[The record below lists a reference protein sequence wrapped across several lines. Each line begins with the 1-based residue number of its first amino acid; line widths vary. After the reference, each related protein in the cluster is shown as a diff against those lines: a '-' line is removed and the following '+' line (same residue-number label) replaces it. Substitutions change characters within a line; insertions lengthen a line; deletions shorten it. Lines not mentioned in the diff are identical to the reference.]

1 MGERTPMPAT
11 DLHAQPEPPIPGD
24 VHFRNRVLEL
34 LVQAAPLPHI
44 LETLLLGLEQVR
56 PGALCSIMLLDAGGS
71 HIARTFGP
79 SLPGFYSAALIGL
92 AIGPSAGSCGTAA
105 FTGQRVVVEDIATH
119 PFWQDYKELA
129 AQAGLAACW
138 SQPIKSSAGQVLGT
152 FAIYYRTPQAPEAA
166 DLEQIEQSA
175 ALACIAIEKDSEAQ
189 KLRDSE
195 ERYRTLVEWSPD
207 PVLVHRQGVILYVN
221 PSAVRIFG
229 AGSAHELVGRST
241 AQLIHPDYREQQSAR
256 MSALMDKLDIK
267 PMVESC
273 FLRLDGS
280 AFDVEVQGTSIV
292 YEGKPAIH
300 VALRDISER
309 KLAKDKL
316 KLAASVFSHAREGIA
331 ITDAN
336 TLIVDVN
343 EPYSAITG
351 YSHGEVMGTQPGVFK
366 RGAHSEAYFLALWQG
381 LREQGHWSGEIWSAR
396 KSGEAYAEL
405 ITISAVKDA
414 QGVVQN
420 YVILTVDITPMKTY
434 QKQLENLAHFDALT
448 MLPNRLLLADR
459 LRQAMSQS
467 QRRKQA
473 VAVVF
478 LDLDGFKAV
487 NDQYGHGTGDELLV
501 VVSQRMKGALRD
513 GDTLARIGGDEFV
526 AVLVDLDQSEDAEPV
541 LERLLQAAADPVTL
555 GAAEIQVSAS
565 MGIAVYPR
573 DGTHADLLLR
583 RADQSMY
590 QAKQAGR
597 NRYRFF
603 SEGTDT
609 LGT

>member
-1 MGERTPMPAT
+1 MSASDNHLPPDLPVPA
-11 DLHAQPEPPIPGD
+11 DAHY
-24 VHFRNRVLEL
+24 RSRVLEL

-44 LETLLLGLEQVR
+44 VDTLLRGIEQVR
-56 PGALCSIMLLDAGGS
+56 PGALCSLMLLDIEGKR
-71 HIARTFGP
+71 IARTFGP
-79 SLPGFYSAALIGL
+79 SLPDFYNAALVGL

-105 FTGQRVVVEDIATH
+105 YTGERVVVEDIATH
-119 PFWQDYKELA
+119 PFWHDYKDIA
-129 AQAGLAACW
+129 AQAGLEACW

-152 FAIYYRTPQAPEAA
+152 FAIYYRTPQAPLPA

-207 PVLVHRQGVILYVN
+207 PVLVHRQGVVLYVN

-229 AGSAHELVGRST
+229 ARAAEDLVGKHT
-241 AQLIHPDYREQQSAR
+241 VELIHPDCREEQSAR
-256 MSALMDKLDIK
+256 MAALMQNLTDK
-267 PMVESC
+267 PMVESR

-292 YEGKPAIH
+292 YEGQPAIH

-316 KLAASVFSHAREGIA
+316 KLAACVFSHAREGIA
-331 ITDAN
+331 ITDAA

-343 EPYSAITG
+343 QPFTDITG
-351 YSHGEVMGTQPGVFK
+351 YSREEVLGTQPGLFK
-366 RGAHSEAYFLALWQG
+366 SGPHSDAYFETLWQG
-381 LREQGHWSGEIWSAR
+381 LREQGHWSGEIWSKR
-396 KSGEAYAEL
+396 KNGEDYAEL
-405 ITISAVKDA
+405 ITISAVTDTH
-414 QGVVQN
+414 GVVQN
-420 YVILTVDITPMKTY
+420 YVILFVDITPMKTY

-448 MLPNRLLLADR
+448 MLPNRLLLEDR
-459 LRQAMSQS
+459 LRQAMRQS
-467 QRRKQA
+467 QRRKQSL
-473 VAVVF
+473 AVVF

-526 AVLVDLDQSEDAEPV
+526 AVLVDLEQPGDAEPV
-541 LERLLQAAADPVTL
+541 LERLLLAAADPVTL
-555 GAAEIQVSAS
+555 GEAEIRVSAS

-590 QAKQAGR
+590 LAKQAGR

-603 SEGTDT
+603 SEISDRLNT
-609 LGT
+609 

>member
-1 MGERTPMPAT
+1 MPVS
-11 DLHAQPEPPIPGD
+11 DSHVPPELHIPGD

-34 LVQAAPLPHI
+34 LVQAAPLPQI
-44 LETLLLGLEQVR
+44 LETLLLGLEQIR
-56 PGALCSIMLLDAGGS
+56 PGALCSLILLDTEGR
-71 HIARTFGP
+71 HFARTFGP
-79 SLPGFYSAALIGL
+79 SLPDFYNAALIGL
-92 AIGPSAGSCGTAA
+92 AIGPGAGSCGTAA
-105 FTGQRVVVEDIATH
+105 YTGERVVVADIATH
-119 PFWQDYKELA
+119 PFWHDYKELA

-152 FAIYYRTPQAPEAA
+152 FAIYYRTPQTPQAA

-175 ALACIAIEKDSEAQ
+175 ALACIAIEKDSAEQ

-195 ERYRTLVEWSPD
+195 ARYRTLVEWSPD
-207 PVLVHRQGVILYVN
+207 PVLVHRQGLILYVN
-221 PSAVRIFG
+221 PSAVRTFG
-229 AGSAHELVGRST
+229 AHVAEDLVGRHT
-241 AQLIHPDYREQQSAR
+241 RDLIHPDYRAEQSAR
-256 MSALMDKLDIK
+256 MTALIAKQAIK
-267 PMVESC
+267 PMVESR

-292 YEGKPAIH
+292 YEGQPAIH

-309 KLAKDKL
+309 KLAKDKM

-331 ITDAN
+331 ITDAE

-343 EPYSAITG
+343 QPFSAITG
-351 YSHGEVMGTQPGVFK
+351 YARDEVLGTQPGLFR
-366 RGAHSEAYFLALWQG
+366 RGPHSEIYFDALWQG
-381 LREQGHWSGEIWSAR
+381 LREQGHWSGEIWSKR
-396 KSGEAYAEL
+396 KSGETFAEL
-405 ITISAVKDA
+405 ITISAVTDT

-420 YVILTVDITPMKTY
+420 YVILSVDITPMKAY
-434 QKQLENLAHFDALT
+434 QKQLESLAHFDALT

-473 VAVVF
+473 LAVVF

-487 NDQYGHGTGDELLV
+487 NDEYGHSAGDELLV
-501 VVSQRMKGALRD
+501 LVSQRMKGALRD

-526 AVLVDLDQSEDAEPV
+526 AVLVDLDQAEDAEPV

-555 GAAEIQVSAS
+555 GNAEIHVSAS
-565 MGIAVYPR
+565 MGIAVFPR
-573 DGTHADLLLR
+573 DGTHTDLLLR

-603 SEGTDT
+603 SESGSRLDT
-609 LGT
+609 

>member
-1 MGERTPMPAT
+1 MTAS
-11 DLHAQPEPPIPGD
+11 DIHAPSALPTAAD
-24 VHFRNRVLEL
+24 AHFRSRVLEL
-34 LVQAAPLPHI
+34 LVQAAPLEQI
-44 LETLLLGLEQVR
+44 LETLLLGLERVR
-56 PGALCSIMLLDAGGS
+56 PGALCSLMLLDAEGKRF
-71 HIARTFGP
+71 ARTFGP
-79 SLPGFYSAALIGL
+79 SLPDFYNAALVGL
-92 AIGPSAGSCGTAA
+92 AIGPATGSCGTAA
-105 FTGQRVVVEDIATH
+105 STGERVVVEDIASH
-119 PFWQDYKELA
+119 PFWHDYKELA
-129 AQAGLAACW
+129 TKAGLAACW
-138 SQPIKSSAGQVLGT
+138 SQPVKSSSGQVLGT
-152 FAIYYRTPQAPEAA
+152 FAIYYRTPQAPQAA

-207 PVLVHRQGVILYVN
+207 PVLVHRQGIVLYVN
-221 PSAVRIFG
+221 PAAVRTFG
-229 AGSAHELVGRST
+229 AHLAEDLVGRQT
-241 AQLIHPDYREQQSAR
+241 QDLIHPDYRQDQSAR
-256 MSALMDKLDIK
+256 MTALMHNQTIT

-280 AFDVEVQGTSIV
+280 TFDVEVQGTAIV
-292 YEGKPAIH
+292 YTGQPAIH
-300 VALRDISER
+300 VAVRDISER

-331 ITDAN
+331 ITDAA

-343 EPYSAITG
+343 QPFSTITG
-351 YSHGEVMGTQPGVFK
+351 YSREEVLGTQPGIFR
-366 RGAHSEAYFLALWQG
+366 RGPHSEAYFEALWQG

-405 ITISAVKDA
+405 ITISAVTDTH
-414 QGVVQN
+414 GIVQN
-420 YVILTVDITPMKTY
+420 YVILFVDITPMKTY
-434 QKQLENLAHFDALT
+434 QKQLENLAHFDGLT

-459 LRQAMSQS
+459 LQQAMSQS
-467 QRRKQA
+467 QRRKQSL
-473 VAVVF
+473 AVVF

-526 AVLVDLDQSEDAEPV
+526 AVLVDLDQPGDAEPV
-541 LERLLQAAADPVTL
+541 LERLLLAAADPVTL
-555 GAAEIQVSAS
+555 GNAEINVSAS

-590 QAKQAGR
+590 LAKQAGR

-603 SEGTDT
+603 SEAIRHDD
-609 LGT
+609 

>member
-1 MGERTPMPAT
+1 MSASVSPVPSE
-11 DLHAQPEPPIPGD
+11 LPIPAD
-24 VHFRNRVLEL
+24 AQFRSRVLEL
-34 LVQAAPLPHI
+34 LVQAAPLPQI
-44 LETLLLGLEQVR
+44 LGALLQGLEQVR
-56 PGALCSIMLLDAGGS
+56 PGALCSLMLLDPEGKF
-71 HIARTFGP
+71 IARSFGP
-79 SLPGFYSAALIGL
+79 SLPDFYNAALVGVV
-92 AIGPSAGSCGTAA
+92 IGPGIGSCGTAA
-105 FTGQRVVVEDIATH
+105 YTGERVVVEDIASH
-119 PFWQDYKELA
+119 PFWHDYKELA

-138 SQPIKSSAGQVLGT
+138 SQPIKSSSGQVLGT
-152 FAIYYRTPQAPEAA
+152 FAIYYRTPQAPRAF

-207 PVLVHRQGVILYVN
+207 PVLVHRQGIILYVN

-229 AGSAHELVGRST
+229 AHVAEDLVGRQT
-241 AQLIHPDYREQQSAR
+241 RDLIHPDHLEEQSAR
-256 MSALMDKLDIK
+256 MTALMERMTIK
-267 PMVESC
+267 PMVESR

-280 AFDVEVQGTSIV
+280 TFDVEVQGTSIV
-292 YEGKPAIH
+292 YAGQPAIH

-331 ITDAN
+331 ITDAA

-343 EPYSAITG
+343 QPFSDITG
-351 YSHGEVMGTQPGVFK
+351 YSRAEVLGTQPSIFRLGP
-366 RGAHSEAYFLALWQG
+366 HSESYFEVLWQG
-381 LREQGHWSGEIWSAR
+381 LREQGHWSGEIWSKR
-396 KSGEAYAEL
+396 KSGEALAEL
-405 ITISAVKDA
+405 ITISAVTDTH
-414 QGVVQN
+414 GTVQN
-420 YVILTVDITPMKTY
+420 YVILFVDITPMKAY
-434 QKQLENLAHFDALT
+434 QKQLENLAHFDGLT
-448 MLPNRLLLADR
+448 LLPNRLLLADR
-459 LRQAMSQS
+459 LHQAMRQS
-467 QRRKQA
+467 QRRKQSL
-473 VAVVF
+473 AVVF
-478 LDLDGFKAV
+478 LDLDGFKTV

-526 AVLVDLDQSEDAEPV
+526 AVLVDLDQAGDAEPV

-555 GAAEIQVSAS
+555 GEAEIHVSAS

-573 DGTHADLLLR
+573 DGAHADLLLR

-590 QAKQAGR
+590 LAKQAGR

-603 SEGTDT
+603 SESVNRLDA
-609 LGT
+609 

>member
-1 MGERTPMPAT
+1 MPAP
-11 DLHAQPEPPIPGD
+11 DSHAIPEMSIPGD
-24 VHFRNRVLEL
+24 AHFRNRVLEL
-34 LVQAAPLPHI
+34 LVQAAPLPQI
-44 LETLLLGLEQVR
+44 LETLLLGLEQLR
-56 PGALCSIMLLDAGGS
+56 PGALCSLMLLDAQGA

-79 SLPGFYSAALIGL
+79 SLPDFYSAALVGL

-105 FTGQRVVVEDIATH
+105 YTGERVVVEDIDSH
-119 PFWQDYKELA
+119 PFWQNYKELA

-138 SQPIKSSAGQVLGT
+138 SQPIKSSTGRVLGT
-152 FAIYYRTPQAPEAA
+152 FAIYYRTKEAPQAA
-166 DLEQIEQSA
+166 DLAQIEQSA

-207 PVLVHRQGVILYVN
+207 PVLVHRLGTILYVN
-221 PSAVRIFG
+221 PSAVRTFG
-229 AGSAHELVGRST
+229 AHAAGDLVGRRT
-241 AQLIHPDYREQQSAR
+241 IDLIHPDYREQQTSR
-256 MSALMDKLDIK
+256 MLALIDKQPIK
-267 PMVESC
+267 PVVESR

-280 AFDVEVQGTSIV
+280 TFDVEVQGTSIV
-292 YEGKPAIH
+292 FEGQAAIH

-309 KLAKDKL
+309 KQAKDKL

-343 EPYSAITG
+343 QPFTAITG
-351 YSHGEVMGTQPGVFK
+351 YAREEVLGMQPSMFRAGP
-366 RGAHSEAYFLALWQG
+366 HSENYFEALWQA
-381 LREQGHWSGEIWSAR
+381 LHTQGHWSGEIWSER

-405 ITISAVKDA
+405 ITISAVQDA
-414 QGVVQN
+414 GGVVQN
-420 YVILTVDITPMKTY
+420 YVILFVDITPMKTY

-448 MLPNRLLLADR
+448 MLPNRLLLNDR
-459 LRQAMSQS
+459 LLQAMSQS

-473 VAVVF
+473 LAVVF

-487 NDQYGHGTGDELLV
+487 NDQYGHGTGDELLI
-501 VVSQRMKGALRD
+501 VVSQRMKGALRH

-526 AVLVDLDQSEDAEPV
+526 AVLVDLDQPEDAEPV

-555 GAAEIQVSAS
+555 GEAEIHVSAS

-573 DGTHADLLLR
+573 DGAHADLLLR

-590 QAKQAGR
+590 LAKQAGR

-603 SEGTDT
+603 SEESDRRNS
-609 LGT
+609 

>member
-1 MGERTPMPAT
+1 MSASDIPTPSDLPTPA
-11 DLHAQPEPPIPGD
+11 DG
-24 VHFRNRVLEL
+24 HFRSRVLEL
-34 LVQAAPLPHI
+34 LVQGAPLPQI
-44 LETLLLGLEQVR
+44 LETLLLGIEQVR
-56 PGALCSIMLLDAGGS
+56 PGALCSLMLLDAEGKFF
-71 HIARTFGP
+71 ARTFGP
-79 SLPGFYSAALIGL
+79 SLPDFYNTALVGVVS
-92 AIGPSAGSCGTAA
+92 GPGIGSCGTAA
-105 FTGQRVVVEDIATH
+105 YTGERVVVEDIATH
-119 PFWQDYKELA
+119 PFWRDYKELA

-138 SQPIKSSAGQVLGT
+138 SQPIKSSSGQVLGT
-152 FAIYYRTPQAPEAA
+152 FAIYYRTPQAPQVA

-207 PVLVHRQGVILYVN
+207 PILVHRQGMILYVN

-229 AGSAHELVGRST
+229 ARVAEDLVGKQT
-241 AQLIHPDYREQQSAR
+241 GDLIHPDHREEQSAR
-256 MSALMDKLDIK
+256 AVALTANLTIK
-267 PMVESC
+267 PLVESR

-280 AFDVEVQGTSIV
+280 TFDVEVQGTSIA
-292 YEGKPAIH
+292 YAGQPAIH
-300 VALRDISER
+300 VVLRDISER

-331 ITDAN
+331 ITDAA

-343 EPYSAITG
+343 QPFSTITG
-351 YSHGEVMGTQPGVFK
+351 YSREDVLGTQPSMFR
-366 RGAHSEAYFLALWQG
+366 RGPHSEAYFEALWQG
-381 LREQGHWSGEIWSAR
+381 LREQGHWSGEIWSER
-396 KSGEAYAEL
+396 KNGEALAEL
-405 ITISAVKDA
+405 ITISAVTET
-414 QGVVQN
+414 QGIVQN
-420 YVILTVDITPMKTY
+420 YVILFVDITPMKAY
-434 QKQLENLAHFDALT
+434 QKQLENLAHFDGLT

-459 LRQAMSQS
+459 LQQAMSQS
-467 QRRKQA
+467 QRRKQSL
-473 VAVVF
+473 AVVF

-526 AVLVDLDQSEDAEPV
+526 AVLVDLDQPGDAEPV

-555 GAAEIQVSAS
+555 GDAEIAVSAS
-565 MGIAVYPR
+565 MGIAVFPR
-573 DGTHADLLLR
+573 DGTHPDLLLR

-597 NRYRFF
+597 NRFRFF
-603 SEGTDT
+603 SEGATRLDD
-609 LGT
+609 

>member
-1 MGERTPMPAT
+1 MSASDNPNPPE
-11 DLHAQPEPPIPGD
+11 QPVPVD
-24 VHFRNRVLEL
+24 VHYRSHVLEL
-34 LVQAAPLPHI
+34 LVQAAPLQQI
-44 LETLLLGLEQVR
+44 VETLLQGIEQVR
-56 PGALCSIMLLDAGGS
+56 PGALCSLMLLDAEGKR
-71 HIARTFGP
+71 IARTFGP
-79 SLPGFYSAALIGL
+79 SLPDFYNAALVGL

-105 FTGQRVVVEDIATH
+105 YTGERVVVEDIANH
-119 PFWQDYKELA
+119 PFWHDYKEIA
-129 AQAGLAACW
+129 AQAGLEACW

-152 FAIYYRTPQAPEAA
+152 FAIYYRTPQAPLPA
-166 DLEQIEQSA
+166 DLAQIEQSA

-207 PVLVHRQGVILYVN
+207 PVLVHRQGVVLYVN

-229 AGSAHELVGRST
+229 ARAAEDLVGKHTSD
-241 AQLIHPDYREQQSAR
+241 LIHPDCREEQSAR
-256 MSALMDKLDIK
+256 MAALMDNLTVK
-267 PMVESC
+267 PMVESR

-292 YEGKPAIH
+292 YEGQSAIH

-331 ITDAN
+331 ITDAA

-343 EPYSAITG
+343 QPFSDITG
-351 YSHGEVMGTQPGVFK
+351 YSREEVLGTQPGIF
-366 RGAHSEAYFLALWQG
+366 RLGTHSEAYFEALWQG
-381 LREQGHWSGEIWSAR
+381 LREQGHWSGEIWSQR
-396 KSGEAYAEL
+396 KNGEAYAEL
-405 ITISAVKDA
+405 ITISAVTDTH
-414 QGVVQN
+414 GVVQN
-420 YVILTVDITPMKTY
+420 YVILFVDITPMKTY

-467 QRRKQA
+467 QRRKQSL
-473 VAVVF
+473 AVVF

-487 NDQYGHGTGDELLV
+487 NDEYGHGTGDELLV

-526 AVLVDLDQSEDAEPV
+526 AVLVDLEQPDDAEPV
-541 LERLLQAAADPVTL
+541 LERLLLAAADSVTL
-555 GAAEIQVSAS
+555 REAEIHVSAS

-590 QAKQAGR
+590 LAKQAGR

-603 SEGTDT
+603 SESGRLNT
-609 LGT
+609 

>member
-1 MGERTPMPAT
+1 MPAT
-11 DLHAQPEPPIPGD
+11 DNHTLRVPVDAHY
-24 VHFRNRVLEL
+24 RSKVLEL
-34 LVQAAPLPHI
+34 LVQAAPLQKVVD
-44 LETLLLGLEQVR
+44 TLLQGIEQVR
-56 PGALCSIMLLDAGGS
+56 PGALCSLMLLDSEGKRF
-71 HIARTFGP
+71 ARTFGP
-79 SLPGFYSAALIGL
+79 SLPDFYNVALVGL
-92 AIGPSAGSCGTAA
+92 AIGPNAGSCGTAA
-105 FTGQRVVVEDIATH
+105 YTGERVVVEDIATH
-119 PFWQDYKELA
+119 PFWHDYKEIA

-138 SQPIKSSAGQVLGT
+138 SQPIKSSGGQVLGT
-152 FAIYYRTPQAPEAA
+152 FAIYYRSLQAPLGA

-175 ALACIAIEKDSEAQ
+175 ALACIAIEKDTEAQ

-207 PVLVHRQGVILYVN
+207 PVLVHRQGVVLYVN
-221 PSAVRIFG
+221 PSAVQIFG
-229 AGSAHELVGRST
+229 ARAAADLVGKHT
-241 AQLIHPDYREQQSAR
+241 GELIHPDCREEQSAR
-256 MSALMDKLDIK
+256 MAALMDNLTVK
-267 PMVESC
+267 PMVESR

-292 YEGKPAIH
+292 YEGQPAIH

-331 ITDAN
+331 ITDAA

-343 EPYSAITG
+343 QPFTDITG
-351 YSHGEVMGTQPGVFK
+351 YSREEVLRTQPGIF
-366 RGAHSEAYFLALWQG
+366 RPGPHSEAYFEALWRG
-381 LREQGHWSGEIWSAR
+381 LGEQGHWSGEIWSKR
-396 KSGEAYAEL
+396 KNGEDYAEL
-405 ITISAVKDA
+405 ITISAVTDTH
-414 QGVVQN
+414 GVVRN
-420 YVILTVDITPMKTY
+420 YVILFVDITPMKTY
-434 QKQLENLAHFDALT
+434 QKQLENMAHFDALT
-448 MLPNRLLLADR
+448 MLPNRLLLEDR

-467 QRRKQA
+467 QRRKQSL
-473 VAVVF
+473 AVVF

-501 VVSQRMKGALRD
+501 VVSQRMKAALRD

-526 AVLVDLDQSEDAEPV
+526 AVLVDLEQPGDAEPV
-541 LERLLQAAADPVTL
+541 LERLLLAAADPVTL
-555 GAAEIQVSAS
+555 GEAEIHVSAS

-590 QAKQAGR
+590 LAKQAGR

-603 SEGTDT
+603 NESSGQLNT
-609 LGT
+609 